1 MNITESSSWN
11 LFFYFSLTII
21 GLLLIW
27 YVYKQVALRSYRER
41 ILNYRNDILNYN
53 IPDNTFM
60 LVKYGSDTDKKVGFI
75 KCKIIHVYKNIDKVN
90 VIFKSGPKSYDKSIS
105 KDVDI
110 KLIYPDWAISLKDI
124 QNG

>member
-1 MNITESSSWN
+1 MNMTESTYWN
-11 LFFYFSLTII
+11 WFVYLSISI
-21 GLLLIW
+21 ACLLLIW
-27 YVYKQVALRSYRER
+27 YVYKRVALNYYRER

-60 LVKYGSDTDKKVGFI
+60 LVKYGSDNDKKIGFI

-90 VIFKSGPKSYDKSIS
+90 VIFKSGPKTYDKSIS
-105 KDVDI
+105 KDIDI

-124 QNG
+124 Q